1 MPQPER
7 RRLRKWISTMN
18 RRLILLLFI
27 IAVARGPVSKAQDK
41 FPASVPGRVSN
52 RVLLVV
58 AHPDDE
64 SEMAG
69 TIYRITN
76 ELSGVVD
83 QVIISD
89 GEGGFRYSS
98 LAGRYYGADL
108 ASEPVGRALLPR
120 IRRDEA
126 RRAARILGIQRQWF
140 LNERDDH
147 FTLNV
152 EEVFQKSWRTDRVE
166 QWLVQKLR
174 KGRYDLVFVLLPTE
188 DTHGQHKAASI
199 IALKAVQQI
208 PEDRRPA
215 IVGVQASPKET
226 ASYKALPG
234 YPITATISATPEF
247 HFDREVHFGFH
258 NSLSYQIVVD
268 WVIAEHKSQGLF
280 QTTYGQNRFENF
292 WVFSVGG
299 SPSNKRASTFIEE
312 IAPSKQTGEPAGS
325 VLTAK

>member
-1 MPQPER
+1 MKR
-7 RRLRKWISTMN
+7 RSVILPLSIS
-18 RRLILLLFI
+18 
-27 IAVARGPVSKAQDK
+27 IAYAPGGKAQDN
-41 FPASVPGRVSN
+41 FSAAIRGSVPIRA
-52 RVLLVV
+52 LLVV

-69 TIYRITN
+69 TIYRITK

-108 ASEPVGRALLPR
+108 ANESVGRARLPH
-120 IRRDEA
+120 IRQDEA
-126 RRAARILGIQRQWF
+126 RRAGRILGIRHQWF

-147 FTLNV
+147 FTLDV
-152 EEVFQKSWRTDRVE
+152 GEVFQKSWKTDRVE
-166 QWLVQKLR
+166 EWLVQRLR
-174 KGRYDLVFVLLPTE
+174 KDRYDLVFVLLPNE

-199 IALKAVQQI
+199 LALNAVQQI
-208 PEDRRPA
+208 PEDRRPV
-215 IVGVQASPKET
+215 ILGVQASPKDT
-226 ASYKALPG
+226 GSYKTLSG
-234 YPITATISATPEF
+234 YPITATTSATPEF
-247 HFDREVHFGFH
+247 HFDRETHFGFR

-292 WVFSVGG
+292 WVFSIGG
-299 SPSNKRASTFIEE
+299 SSSNKKTSTIIEE
-312 IAPSKQTGEPAGS
+312 IAAKPQTGEPAGS
-325 VLTAK
+325 ILTAK